1 MLKKTNKLH
10 KLHKFNKNKTKKIG
24 GNGENNTKQTR
35 SLNKSKVS
43 KKITI
48 DNIIERVQ
56 KLIAIV
62 NFIFTSLNI
71 NNENSQNHLVKKYT
85 KFENDVEY
93 YNQNFIE
100 KYKELDMTSNYM
112 YNNFQSVTIHKN
124 SSNNEKLNTLNN
136 NNILND
142 KSLNVFI
149 SATLL
154 MYHDFIILI
163 YELLKAKNNKHSKE
177 IFFKDL
183 DETEF
188 LIKINLNK
196 PKMFKLSLDLNP
208 VSKSLDI
215 YDQLLLN
222 LFEKSIKL
230 PSYTPRTIRN
240 YVKNIL
246 SVLDSLSLIKNSNT
260 ITIQFKLPFSCFDK
274 LTDSNINDSA
284 TLTRNIKRKNP
295 STNHI

>member
-124 SSNNEKLNTLNN
+124 SSNNEKLNTL
-136 NNILND
+136 
-142 KSLNVFI
+142 
-149 SATLL
+149 
-154 MYHDFIILI
+154 
-163 YELLKAKNNKHSKE
+163 KALEIDPSKRMADVERKNNLLE
-177 IFFKDL
+177 
-183 DETEF
+183 
-188 LIKINLNK
+188 LNW
-196 PKMFKLSLDLNP
+196 
-208 VSKSLDI
+208 
-215 YDQLLLN
+215 
-222 LFEKSIKL
+222 
-230 PSYTPRTIRN
+230 
-240 YVKNIL
+240 
-246 SVLDSLSLIKNSNT
+246 
-260 ITIQFKLPFSCFDK
+260 
-274 LTDSNINDSA
+274 
-284 TLTRNIKRKNP
+284 
-295 STNHI
+295 

>member
-1 MLKKTNKLH
+1 MHNKTLNRYYFIK
-10 KLHKFNKNKTKKIG
+10 KFNQSHIDKQDKKIII
-24 GNGENNTKQTR
+24 
-35 SLNKSKVS
+35 
-43 KKITI
+43 IT
-48 DNIIERVQ
+48 DHTNIRI
-56 KLIAIV
+56 
-62 NFIFTSLNI
+62 
-71 NNENSQNHLVKKYT
+71 SQELSRCIHVIKT
-85 KFENDVEY
+85 TTEY
-93 YNQNFIE
+93 DFE

-222 LFEKSIKL
+222 LFEKYNFKIGSFSRRHLFK
-230 PSYTPRTIRN
+230 
-240 YVKNIL
+240 
-246 SVLDSLSLIKNSNT
+246 SLI
-260 ITIQFKLPFSCFDK
+260 C
-274 LTDSNINDSA
+274 
-284 TLTRNIKRKNP
+284 
-295 STNHI
+295 